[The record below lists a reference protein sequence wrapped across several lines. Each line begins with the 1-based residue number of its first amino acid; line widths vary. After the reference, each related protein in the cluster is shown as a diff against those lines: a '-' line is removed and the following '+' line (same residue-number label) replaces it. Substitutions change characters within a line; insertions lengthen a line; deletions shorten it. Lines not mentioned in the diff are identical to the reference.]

1 MLIYSYS
8 VFGQQASKQQIA
20 MLNELSNKFDYVTDD
35 FYPENNRYVPKGI
48 SVLGIEWK
56 AFYPVIN
63 KDGTI
68 YFVAFY
74 RGRGWLFVD
83 KIAVKINDEILEFI
97 PKNEC
102 IRETDQQDITEKCY
116 LYPDNPIEVL
126 KKIAEAPKS
135 IVRYSGRTSYSQND
149 VNTDI
154 WRDCYLFYQLMDKMG
169 KFKKE

>member
-83 KIAVKINDEILEFI
+83 KIAVKINDEIFNAIHFFIDWLELPHQCTI
-97 PKNEC
+97 H
-102 IRETDQQDITEKCY
+102 
-116 LYPDNPIEVL
+116 
-126 KKIAEAPKS
+126 
-135 IVRYSGRTSYSQND
+135 
-149 VNTDI
+149 
-154 WRDCYLFYQLMDKMG
+154 LFSNQS
-169 KFKKE
+169 FRNNSR